1 MKFKVFVDGQHGTT
15 GLKIH
20 ELLEKRDE
28 IELLEIDEKDKKNL
42 EKRKELL
49 NSADLVFLCLPDDAA
64 IESVSLIEN
73 EKCKGNR
80 CKYSTQNKST
90 SGFMEYLNLQANK
103 EIKSKIQ
110 KEFVYLVVMHSGL
123 NNIYETSF

>member
-42 EKRKELL
+42 ENVVINLL
-49 NSADLVFLCLPDDAA
+49 SRA
-64 IESVSLIEN
+64 II
-73 EKCKGNR
+73 
-80 CKYSTQNKST
+80 
-90 SGFMEYLNLQANK
+90 
-103 EIKSKIQ
+103 II
-110 KEFVYLVVMHSGL
+110 
-123 NNIYETSF
+123 

>member
-28 IELLEIDEKDKKNL
+28 IELLEIDEKDKKNI

-73 EKCKGNR
+73 ENVKVIDASTAYRTNPSWVYGIPDLTSNQRDKIKNSKR
-80 CKYSTQNKST
+80 SNYSS
-90 SGFMEYLNLQANK
+90 
-103 EIKSKIQ
+103 
-110 KEFVYLVVMHSGL
+110 
-123 NNIYETSF
+123 

>member
-42 EKRKELL
+42 EKRRIIENNK
-49 NSADLVFLCLPDDAA
+49 VFLH
-64 IESVSLIEN
+64 
-73 EKCKGNR
+73 R
-80 CKYSTQNKST
+80 
-90 SGFMEYLNLQANK
+90 
-103 EIKSKIQ
+103 
-110 KEFVYLVVMHSGL
+110 
-123 NNIYETSF
+123 ETF

>member
-28 IELLEIDEKDKKNL
+28 IELLEIDEIDKKNI

-49 NSADLVFLCLPDDAA
+49 NIADLVFLCLPDDAA

-73 EKCKGNR
+73 ENVKVIDA
-80 CKYSTQNKST
+80 STAHRTNPSWVDGIPELT
-90 SGFMEYLNLQANK
+90 S
-103 EIKSKIQ
+103 
-110 KEFVYLVVMHSGL
+110 
-123 NNIYETSF
+123 